1 MKKSAK
7 RRHEYNKMNITLNG
21 EDIAFENSLSVVE
34 LIEHYKLNPKTVVI
48 ELNGDI
54 LEKGRYGQT
63 QVNDNDTIEM
73 VVFVGGG

>member
-1 MKKSAK
+1 
-7 RRHEYNKMNITLNG
+7 MNITLNG
-21 EDIAFENSLSVVE
+21 ENISFERQLTVVE

-54 LEKGRYGQT
+54 LEKGKYHDTR
-63 QVNDNDTIEM
+63 VNDKDSIEM

>member
-1 MKKSAK
+1 
-7 RRHEYNKMNITLNG
+7 MNIVLNG
-21 EDIAFENSLSVVE
+21 EDISFEQQLTVVE

-54 LEKGRYGQT
+54 LEKGTYGET
-63 QVNDNDTIEM
+63 QVNDNDSIEM

>member
-1 MKKSAK
+1 MD
-7 RRHEYNKMNITLNG
+7 IILNG
-21 EDIAFENSLSVVE
+21 ENISFERQLTIVE

-54 LEKGRYGQT
+54 LEKGKYHDT
-63 QVNDNDTIEM
+63 HVNDKDSIEM

>member
-1 MKKSAK
+1 
-7 RRHEYNKMNITLNG
+7 MNIVLNG
-21 EDIAFENSLSVVE
+21 EDISFERQLTVVE

-63 QVNDNDTIEM
+63 QVNDKDSIEM

>member
-1 MKKSAK
+1 
-7 RRHEYNKMNITLNG
+7 MNITLNG
-21 EDIAFENSLSVVE
+21 EDISFERQLTVVE

-54 LEKGRYGQT
+54 LEKGRYGET
-63 QVNDNDTIEM
+63 QVNDKDSIEM

>member
-1 MKKSAK
+1 
-7 RRHEYNKMNITLNG
+7 MNIKLNG
-21 EDIAFENSLSVVE
+21 EDISFERQLTVVE

-54 LEKGRYGQT
+54 LEKRRYGET
-63 QVNDNDTIEM
+63 QVNDKDSIEM

>member
-1 MKKSAK
+1 
-7 RRHEYNKMNITLNG
+7 MNIIING
-21 EDIAFENSLSVVE
+21 EDISFERQLTVVE

-54 LEKGRYGQT
+54 LEKGRYSET
-63 QVNDNDTIEM
+63 QVNDKDSIEM

>member
-1 MKKSAK
+1 
-7 RRHEYNKMNITLNG
+7 MNITLNG
-21 EDIAFENSLSVVE
+21 ENISFERQLSVVE

-54 LEKGRYGQT
+54 LEKGKYSET
-63 QVNDNDTIEM
+63 QVNDKDSIEM

>member
-1 MKKSAK
+1 
-7 RRHEYNKMNITLNG
+7 MNIVLNG
-21 EDIAFENSLSVVE
+21 EDISFERQLTVVE

-63 QVNDNDTIEM
+63 QVNDKDTIEM

>member
-1 MKKSAK
+1 
-7 RRHEYNKMNITLNG
+7 MNIVLNG
-21 EDIAFENSLSVVE
+21 EDISFERQLTVVE

-54 LEKGRYGQT
+54 LEKGRYEQT
-63 QVNDNDTIEM
+63 QVNDKDSIEM

>member
-1 MKKSAK
+1 
-7 RRHEYNKMNITLNG
+7 MNITLNG
-21 EDIAFENSLSVVE
+21 EDISFEGQLTVVE

-54 LEKGRYGQT
+54 LEKGKYHET
-63 QVNDNDTIEM
+63 LVNDKDAIEM